1 MQTVTDAD
9 LPTLAIESPAFD
21 ADPWPL
27 FDVARRQHPW
37 LAKYRDGYVVH
48 GYKAIKELV
57 VRDDKL
63 VPAIGGLVDFYG
75 GEGTMWARFMREMLL
90 AAPAGP
96 DHSRI
101 RASVAPAF
109 TPRTANRFKGEI
121 QRVMRELLDAWVPS
135 GRMDFADFISH
146 FPVTVFARLLGATA
160 DPMAVR
166 ENLEVQA
173 NSITFNKELLPEL
186 LAGYDVLSDF
196 VEGVVKEREAS
207 GSQDDGWLDAMIAA
221 RDTGQIDETEL
232 HFLLMMLF
240 PAGYD
245 TSKNMIAMTICT
257 LLEHPDYWAR
267 CGEDRAFCAKVVE
280 EMFRFAPVAP
290 PMRIVSEA
298 LDYDGFTFQP
308 GTLITF
314 VPAIAG
320 RDPEIF
326 DEPNRFDPERV
337 QSVRHVGFG
346 QGSHMC
352 LGMHLAKL
360 QIEEAIHMCTQR
372 IRNPRL
378 TGEIEWRHFL
388 GIWGP
393 KSVPIAFEPG
403 AERPAENSIEKAAA

>member
-9 LPTLAIESPAFD
+9 LPTLAIERPEFD

-37 LAKYRDGYVVH
+37 LARYRDGYVVH
-48 GYKAIKELV
+48 GYKAIKEMI
-57 VRDDKL
+57 VRDDKM
-63 VPAIGGLVDFYG
+63 VPAIGGLVEFYG

-90 AAPAGP
+90 ATPAGD

-101 RASVAPAF
+101 RASIAPAF

-121 QRVMRELLDAWVPS
+121 QQVLRELLDAWVPG

-146 FPVTVFARLLGATA
+146 YPVAVLARLLGAKA

-173 NSITFNKELLPEL
+173 NSITFDKSLLPEL

-196 VEGVVKEREAS
+196 VAGVVREREAS
-207 GSQDDGWLDAMIAA
+207 GSRDDGWLDEMIAA
-221 RDTGQIDETEL
+221 RDAGRIDATEL

-245 TSKNMIAMTICT
+245 TSKNMIGMTVHT
-257 LLEHPDYWAR
+257 LLDHPGHWAR
-267 CGEDRAFCAKVVE
+267 CAEDRAFCTRVVE

-290 PMRIVSEA
+290 PMRIVSQEFE
-298 LDYDGFTFQP
+298 YEGFTFQP

-320 RDPEIF
+320 RDPSVY
-326 DEPNRFDPERV
+326 DDADRFDPERV
-337 QSVRHVGFG
+337 HNVRHIGFG
-346 QGSHMC
+346 QGSHIC

-360 QIEEAIHMCTQR
+360 QIEEAIHMCAQR

-378 TGEIEWRHFL
+378 DGEATWRHFL

-393 KSVPIAFEPG
+393 KSLPIVFEPG
-403 AERPAENSIEKAAA
+403 EERPEAVTTEQAAA

>member
-1 MQTVTDAD
+1 MPTVTDAD
-9 LPTLAIESPAFD
+9 LPTLAIESPEFD
-21 ADPWPL
+21 SDPWPL
-27 FDVARRQHPW
+27 FDVARRRHPW
-37 LAKYRDGYVVH
+37 LARYRDGYVVH
-48 GYKAIKELV
+48 GYKAIKEMI

-63 VPAIGGLVDFYG
+63 VPAIGGLVEYYG
-75 GEGTMWARFMREMLL
+75 GEGTMWARFMKEMLL
-90 AAPAGP
+90 STPAGT

-121 QRVMRELLDAWVPS
+121 RQVMRELLDKWTPG

-146 FPVTVFARLLGATA
+146 FPVTVFARLLGARA

-166 ENLEVQA
+166 ANLEVQA
-173 NSITFNKELLPEL
+173 NSITFDKSLLPEL

-196 VEGVVKEREAS
+196 VDGVVKEREAS
-207 GSQDDGWLDAMIAA
+207 GSQDDGWLDAMIAS
-221 RDTGQIDETEL
+221 RDKGEIDATEL

-245 TSKNMIAMTICT
+245 TSKNMIAMTFHT
-257 LLEHPDYWAR
+257 LLAYPEHWAR
-267 CGEDRAFCAKVVE
+267 CAEDRAFCSKVVE

-290 PMRIVSEA
+290 PMRTVSETF
-298 LDYDGFTFQP
+298 DYDGFTFEP

-320 RDPEIF
+320 RDPSIYE
-326 DEPNRFDPERV
+326 EPDRFDPERV
-337 QSVRHVGFG
+337 QQVRHIGFG
-346 QGSHMC
+346 QGSHIC
-352 LGMHLAKL
+352 LGMHLARL
-360 QIEEAIHMCTQR
+360 QIEEAIHMCAQR

-378 TGEIEWRHFL
+378 TGEATWRHFL

-393 KSVPIAFEPG
+393 KSLPVEFDPG
-403 AERPAENSIEKAAA
+403 EERPFDEVSEKAAA